1 MVRCVFAF
9 FNSFKGLSFLF
20 RVSSLLFLVLVFGC
34 SRMQWRVRVPGRE
47 RQESPRASL
56 LGDLRYSVIGD
67 SVRHCAFS
75 FPPGVLF

>member
-1 MVRCVFAF
+1 CVFAF

-20 RVSSLLFLVLVFGC
+20 RVSSLLFL
-34 SRMQWRVRVPGRE
+34 MQWRVRVPGRE
-47 RQESPRASL
+47 RQESPRALL